1 MAREGFGKLYNE
13 GNELLAEG
21 HCQVDDDR
29 GSVTLRPILDT
40 PHLDRQRGPMRLNLE
55 DGSELQL
62 ADRLI
67 RFKLNVPGVAPGPAY
82 RLYIADQTNLPP
94 SESATS

>member
-1 MAREGFGKLYNE
+1 MARESFGKLYNE

-29 GSVTLRPILDT
+29 GNVTLRPVLDT
-40 PHLDRQRGPMRLNLE
+40 PLLARQRGPMRLSLE
-55 DGSELQL
+55 DGTELQL

-67 RFKLNVPGVAPGPAY
+67 RFKLNLPGVAPGPAY
-82 RLYIADQTNLPP
+82 RLYIEDQANLPP
-94 SESATS
+94 SESPTS

>member
-1 MAREGFGKLYNE
+1 MAREGFGKLYNQ

-21 HCQVDDDR
+21 HCQIDDEL

-40 PHLDRQRGPMRLNLE
+40 PNLARERGAMRLSLD

-82 RLYIADQTNLPP
+82 RLYFADQPSQPP
-94 SESATS
+94 TESATS